1 MTYKNQLI
9 NGLKQGFLFYA
20 FSIILIAI
28 QFGFYIVGS
37 PVLDYMDFEGWVFF
51 AASCVSHASQFALL
65 PYLLGFLVLLC
76 RFPKTARVVQI
87 VGVVLLCVLNYLN
100 SQVYAIYHFHING
113 FVLSMVFGE
122 GAGEIFNFDALLY
135 LKEAGLFAIVAA
147 IVVGV
152 WYLSHRVW
160 LLRKKAYVWLV
171 AGIFVGCTLYA
182 HLWHIY
188 AAFYQHQSVGN
199 LATHLGKAIFAA
211 GHDVVQVFSR
221 TMQSATSLASE
232 VGAQPVSDISDV
244 RSDADLYVVSVK
256 DSAIV
261 ELIPVLCKGKET
273 KVFLHTAGSIPMD
286 VFQGMALHYGVLYPM
301 QTFSK
306 QREVDF
312 SQIPCFIEAND
323 EYALQQI
330 GDVAHQVSSRV
341 YHLASEDRKYL
352 HLSAVF
358 ACNFVNHCYALS
370 REILEEHG
378 IPFDVMLPLIDET
391 AAKVHELDP
400 KEAQTGPAVRY
411 DENVL
416 RAQGAL
422 LKSNPQMKDI
432 YDRMSMSIHKLSVK
446 E

>member
-1 MTYKNQLI
+1 MALGKNKI
-9 NGLKQGFLFYA
+9 EKEKDMKV
-20 FSIILIAI
+20 ILI
-28 QFGFYIVGS
+28 
-37 PVLDYMDFEGWVFF
+37 
-51 AASCVSHASQFALL
+51 
-65 PYLLGFLVLLC
+65 
-76 RFPKTARVVQI
+76 
-87 VGVVLLCVLNYLN
+87 
-100 SQVYAIYHFHING
+100 
-113 FVLSMVFGE
+113 
-122 GAGEIFNFDALLY
+122 GA
-135 LKEAGLFAIVAA
+135 
-147 IVVGV
+147 
-152 WYLSHRVW
+152 
-160 LLRKKAYVWLV
+160 
-171 AGIFVGCTLYA
+171 
-182 HLWHIY
+182 
-188 AAFYQHQSVGN
+188 GN

-221 TMQSATSLASE
+221 TMQSATALASE

-323 EYALQQI
+323 EHALQ
-330 GDVAHQVSSRV
+330 QVSSRV

-400 KEAQTGPAVRY
+400 KDAQTGPAVRY